1 MWKNNVSK
9 NDFSQSFNNSLK
21 RRDALYSKLDG
32 LHGIRSDRVTE
43 KTKLLKSMSFSN
55 SYLDKKEEL
64 NMMLAALQEKMQRKA
79 KGFFEDLL
87 TELVTEVLP
96 NESGKII
103 LDLSVKNNKTS
114 LDVLIEK
121 DGKKESVFI
130 DNGGALTNVIS
141 MGLRF
146 IVLSRSA
153 NRRFLVFDE
162 ADAWIKPDNIPLF
175 VKVIEEL
182 SVKLGIQVV
191 IISHHDIEKFKG
203 DARIIKLERNS
214 AANIISSIEAPG
226 NEKPNIGAFKSIRL
240 RGYKS
245 HTNTLLELHPFVTV
259 IYGDNNIGKS
269 HISRAFNSIRNSD
282 TVENNIN
289 HKAKFCRVEIV
300 LEDNNTL
307 YWEYHRSSK
316 RRTRYKVIS
325 KEGID
330 IEYSDAGGK
339 SPVWIDDFLFM
350 DPINGLDVHIVDQ
363 KYPVYL
369 IGDNISSFQRA
380 EMLSLGSD
388 NENVKFMIKHHSDLI
403 KEHQSSVRSAKKR
416 LSYIERD
423 LKVIRNL
430 EAADP
435 FIKKA
440 EKLSAELVENEKS
453 LQQISATNKRLKTF
467 KQKTNELLPIIGI
480 KNKLISPDTVN
491 VNLVSDIKKC
501 LSIIVKSKKGI
512 NSIELLEDKKVK
524 PVLDL
529 FDLSTLRKS
538 SMALLKAKASIDSIS
553 KIKDLTDVPKVVAL
567 NDVTSIRETSMA
579 ISLMEK
585 KISMFKT
592 LPENVPNITELIN
605 ISQINEQTKTVTK
618 ASLNIDI
625 TKQKLDDSKVELA
638 SIKREESKFLDNI
651 GHKCPICKQDID
663 HIEKD

>member
-1 MWKNNVSK
+1 
-9 NDFSQSFNNSLK
+9 
-21 RRDALYSKLDG
+21 
-32 LHGIRSDRVTE
+32 
-43 KTKLLKSMSFSN
+43 
-55 SYLDKKEEL
+55 
-64 NMMLAALQEKMQRKA
+64 MLTALQEKMQRKA

-96 NESGKII
+96 TESGKII

-121 DGKKESVFI
+121 DGKQESVFI

-175 VKVIEEL
+175 VKVVEEL

-203 DARIIKLERNS
+203 EARIIKLERNS
-214 AANIISSIEAPG
+214 TANIISSIEAPG
-226 NEKPNIGAFKSIRL
+226 SEKTNNGAFKSIRL

-316 RRTRYKVIS
+316 RRTKYKVVS
-325 KEGID
+325 KEGVD
-330 IEYSDAGGK
+330 IEYSDEGGK
-339 SPVWIDDFLFM
+339 APVWINDFLFM

-388 NENVKFMIKHHSDLI
+388 NENVKFMIKHHNELI
-403 KEHQSSVRSAKKR
+403 KEHQSNIRSAKKR
-416 LSYIERD
+416 LNYIERD

-430 EAADP
+430 EVADS

-440 EKLSAELVENEKS
+440 STLSVELSANEES
-453 LQQISATNKRLKTF
+453 LQQISIVNKRLKKL
-467 KQKTNELLPIIGI
+467 KQRTGALLPVVGI
-480 KNKLISPDTVN
+480 ESDLMSPDLVN
-491 VNLVSDIKKC
+491 INLVNEIKQC
-501 LSIIVKSKKGI
+501 LSKIVHSKKSI
-512 NSIELLEDKKVK
+512 TSIELLEDRKVK
-524 PVLDL
+524 PVVDL
-529 FDLSTLRKS
+529 FDVVALRVS
-538 SMALLKAKASIDSIS
+538 SVALLKLEANIDAIS
-553 KIKDLTDVPKVVAL
+553 KIKDLTDVPSVTEL
-567 NDVTSIRETSMA
+567 NDVTSIRETSLTIA
-579 ISLMEK
+579 ALEK
-585 KISMFKT
+585 KLVVFKA
-592 LPENVPNITELIN
+592 LPKKASNTPELIN
-605 ISQINEQTKTVTK
+605 IGPINDQRNAISK
-618 ASLNIDI
+618 ANRNIDT
-625 TKQKLDDSKVELA
+625 TKQKMEDSKVEL
-638 SIKREESKFLDNI
+638 SNVKKEESIFLDNI
-651 GHKCPICKQDID
+651 GHKCPICKQGIN
-663 HIEKD
+663 HIEKDSQP